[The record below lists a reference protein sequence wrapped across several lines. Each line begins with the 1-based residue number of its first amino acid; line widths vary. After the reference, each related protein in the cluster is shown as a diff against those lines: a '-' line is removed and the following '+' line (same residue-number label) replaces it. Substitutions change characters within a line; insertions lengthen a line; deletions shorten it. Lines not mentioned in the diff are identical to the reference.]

1 MTPVEEFIHNSDR
14 LKTAILNEALAENA
28 QLRERITDLE
38 TELSLQR
45 TTFNLISSK
54 LVTMEAVNAKLLRQM
69 DDMK

>member
-28 QLRERITDLE
+28 RLRERVADLE
-38 TELSLQR
+38 AELANQR
-45 TTFNLISSK
+45 AAHNLISSK
-54 LVTMEAVNAKLLRQM
+54 LVTMEVVHAKLLRQL